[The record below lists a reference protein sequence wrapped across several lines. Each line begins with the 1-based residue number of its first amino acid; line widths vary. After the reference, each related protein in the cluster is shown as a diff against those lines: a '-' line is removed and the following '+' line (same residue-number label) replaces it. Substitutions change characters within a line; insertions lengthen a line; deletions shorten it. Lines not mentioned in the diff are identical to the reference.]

1 MTNISRRSAL
11 IGIGASSLAAAS
23 PAFAQAFPSQPVKIV
38 VPYPPGGGVDTMAR
52 AIVERL
58 AQAWGKP
65 VIVENKPGGSTIIG
79 AEFVANAAPDG
90 HTLLMTTDSTIT
102 SNPFLFKKL
111 PYDPVK
117 QLAPVT
123 QLVDLIQLVLVHR
136 SVMAANGRELVELAK
151 KNPKALNY
159 ASYGS
164 GSQPHLFFEA
174 MKNET
179 GITIEHV
186 PFKGLA
192 PAIQAV
198 VSGETQMTL
207 AGPGIAAGHMKSGAI
222 KALAVC
228 SPRRVPTLPDVPILS
243 EAGFPAVDPKSWF
256 GLLAPGKTPPAILT
270 QIQKSVADI
279 LNEPAFKQRV
289 VDSRGFVGVTST
301 HEAFAKFIAEDMAYK
316 AALIKKAGIKPE

>member
-1 MTNISRRSAL
+1 MSSISRRTAL
-11 IGIGASSLAAAS
+11 IGLGASGIAVAS
-23 PAFAQAFPSQPVKIV
+23 PATAQAFPSQPVKIL

-58 AQAWGKP
+58 AQSWGKP

-79 AEFVANAAPDG
+79 AEFVANATPDG

-111 PYDPVK
+111 PYDPIK
-117 QLAPVT
+117 QFAPVT

-136 SVMAANGRELVELAK
+136 SIAASNGRELIDLAK

-159 ASYGS
+159 ASYGA
-164 GSQPHLFFEA
+164 GSQPHLFYEA
-174 MKNET
+174 LKNEA
-179 GITIEHV
+179 GISIEHV

-207 AGPGIAAGHMKSGAI
+207 AGPGIAAGHIKSGAI
-222 KALAVC
+222 KAIAVC
-228 SPRRVPTLPDVPILS
+228 SPRRVPTLPDVPILA
-243 EAGFPAVDPKSWF
+243 EAGFPDIDPKSWF
-256 GLLAPGKTPPAILT
+256 GLLAPARTPAAIVA
-270 QIQKSVADI
+270 QVQKSVAEV
-279 LNEPAFKQRV
+279 LNEAGFKQRV

-301 HEAFAKFIAEDMAYK
+301 PDAFAKFIGGDMAYK